1 MNFQRLCL
9 MHFTFGSEIKFHFK
23 FFSFTSSYNFTLN
36 WKIKCI
42 ETFSWWI
49 NWRNA
54 KFSPYHY
61 FKKLQKLSYY
71 LVFYV
76 YKISVPMI
84 VVLKSTARRQKISG
98 FVSAG
103 GLEFK
108 INFACWNREFNPFYI
123 FFIFSMQCHLYIAIL
138 LLYCLCF
145 CIMYN
150 VLHMNCLSKY
160 VSYGIQKYFNIIPIT
175 SV

>member
-1 MNFQRLCL
+1 MIEGPNWLCIVIDL
-9 MHFTFGSEIKFHFK
+9 TLVLFK
-23 FFSFTSSYNFTLN
+23 KVFRHVLLLPFSQNLCS
-36 WKIKCI
+36 
-42 ETFSWWI
+42 
-49 NWRNA
+49 

-123 FFIFSMQCHLYIAIL
+123 FFIFSMQYHLYIAIL

-150 VLHMNCLSKY
+150 VLHMSCLSKY
-160 VSYGIQKYFNIIPIT
+160 VSYGIHKYFNIIPIT

>member
-123 FFIFSMQCHLYIAIL
+123 FFYIFYAMSFIHSNFAFVLPMFLH
-138 LLYCLCF
+138 
-145 CIMYN
+145 N
-150 VLHMNCLSKY
+150 V
-160 VSYGIQKYFNIIPIT
+160 
-175 SV
+175 

>member
-1 MNFQRLCL
+1 MAQCVVDYEELQHNQKGVLISGGVK
-9 MHFTFGSEIKFHFK
+9 GSPPPSLI
-23 FFSFTSSYNFTLN
+23 
-36 WKIKCI
+36 
-42 ETFSWWI
+42 
-49 NWRNA
+49 
-54 KFSPYHY
+54 SPVL

-123 FFIFSMQCHLYIAIL
+123 FFLYF
-138 LLYCLCF
+138 LC
-145 CIMYN
+145 N
-150 VLHMNCLSKY
+150 VIY
-160 VSYGIQKYFNIIPIT
+160 T
-175 SV
+175 

>member
-1 MNFQRLCL
+1 MDQLKKCKVFPLI
-9 MHFTFGSEIKFHFK
+9 T
-23 FFSFTSSYNFTLN
+23 TSKSSKN
-36 WKIKCI
+36 
-42 ETFSWWI
+42 
-49 NWRNA
+49 
-54 KFSPYHY
+54 
-61 FKKLQKLSYY
+61 SYY

-160 VSYGIQKYFNIIPIT
+160 VSYGIQNYFNIIPIT